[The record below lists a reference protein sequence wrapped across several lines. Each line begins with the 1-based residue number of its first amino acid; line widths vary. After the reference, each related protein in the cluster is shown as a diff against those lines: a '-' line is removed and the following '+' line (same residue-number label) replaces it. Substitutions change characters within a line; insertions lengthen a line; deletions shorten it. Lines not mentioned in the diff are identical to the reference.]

1 MTRAADLIQKWE
13 SEAAGELAP
22 EACRVHLP
30 LESVARLDALAEMF
44 APRTREQLVSEL
56 LSMALDQVV
65 ASFPYIEGDEIIA
78 RDEEGDPVF
87 QDVGNTP
94 RYLELVRK
102 HLQTLSE
109 VDTD

>member
-1 MTRAADLIQKWE
+1 MRATDLIEKWE
-13 SEAAGELAP
+13 TEAAGELDP

-44 APRTREQLVSEL
+44 PPRTREQLVSEL
-56 LSMALDQVV
+56 LAMALDQVA

-87 QDVGNTP
+87 QDVGHTP

-102 HLQTLSE
+102 HLQKLTKAGA
-109 VDTD
+109 D